1 MASHQILKRK
11 SGVFLLFLLAV
22 FQFIAAH
29 VCFAELYEYT
39 DADGVIHFTDDPS
52 KVPTKMRERCKK
64 PSEPSLTPK
73 ESNMLKALMQ
83 LDRIKDHDVSVKNM
97 GELKKNL
104 NDFAEYSKNELGDPG
119 EPRDPRLATPE
130 GALNV
135 FKSGL
140 INCNLNDIKASV
152 IGKYW
157 NNGDDFRKLTKS
169 QLRQMATLISDKVV
183 TKIRDSN
190 FATIEFVATKNGK
203 ESSYGEI
210 ELINFYGNWKIE
222 KF

>member
-11 SGVFLLFLLAV
+11 SGVFSLFLLFV
-22 FQFIAAH
+22 FQLVTAH
-29 VCFAELYEYT
+29 NCFAELHGYT
-39 DADGVIHFTDDPS
+39 DSDGVIHFTDDLS
-52 KVPTKMRERCKK
+52 KVPTKMREHRKR
-64 PSEPSLTPK
+64 PSEPPLTPK

-83 LDRIKDHDVSVKNM
+83 LDRIKNHDVSVKNM
-97 GELKKNL
+97 GELKKSL

-119 EPRDPRLATPE
+119 EQRDPRLSTPE
-130 GALNV
+130 GALNL

-140 INCNLNDIKASV
+140 INGNLNDIKASV

-157 NNGDDFRKLTKS
+157 ESFSRETKTES
-169 QLRQMATLISDKVV
+169 RLRQMAKLISDKVV

-190 FATIEFVATKNGK
+190 FATIEFIATKNGK